1 MSLARNTLVQ
11 TSFTLLSRVLGYA
24 RDRAISNMIGVSPI
38 GDAFATA
45 QMFPNLFRRVFA
57 EGAFSQAF
65 VPVYARTQ
73 KEQGEA
79 IAAGVASQSLSVLL
93 LATVV
98 LTIAAQ
104 IAMPWIMLLIHA
116 GYIDQPRYFNFAILL
131 TQLTMPYLVGMSAAA
146 LFSGVLNTAGRFALS
161 AAAPIFLNLCILAAI
176 LPAPDPETAAL
187 WGAIAIA
194 VAGLV
199 QALLLYW
206 GCRRLGVRIGVRVP
220 KLTPDVKRILI
231 LMGPAVF
238 AGSATQIN
246 VFVSQALASLEEGAK
261 SLLYAADRL
270 YQLPLGLIGVAIGV
284 ALLPRL
290 SRAVSSGDSVDETR
304 SLDEAVTLSMAFTL
318 PAAAAFMV
326 APFFL
331 MHGFWTGG
339 EFTDADAR
347 ATADALFHY
356 GWGVPA
362 FVLVRI
368 FAPPFFARQDTKR
381 PMRFA
386 LASVVANIAL
396 GAGLF
401 FLLRAMGHAGF
412 VGLAMATSAAGW
424 VNVILLAGVL
434 LREKTWTPTPDALS
448 RLARIVLATLIM
460 AAAVGVAVRYP
471 EAIEAPFAAL
481 PFGGKELATLITSIV
496 GFLIFVAAAFA
507 LRAVTLADIR
517 NALRRPPAAPNAAG
531 EGGVLPPGADG

>member
-11 TSFTLLSRVLGYA
+11 TSFTMLSRILGYA
-24 RDRAISNMIGVSPI
+24 RDRAISNVIGANAI

-45 QMFPNLFRRVFA
+45 QMFPNLFRRIFA
-57 EGAFSQAF
+57 EGAFTQAF

-73 KEQGEA
+73 KDQGED
-79 IAAGVASQSLSVLL
+79 IAVGVASQSLSVLL

-98 LTIAAQ
+98 ITIIAQ
-104 IAMPWIMLLIHA
+104 IAMPWIMLVIHG
-116 GYIDQPRYFNFAILL
+116 GYADQPVVFAYAILL
-131 TQLTMPYLVGMSAAA
+131 TQITMPYLVGMSAAA
-146 LFSGVLNTAGRFALS
+146 LFSGVLNTARRFALS
-161 AAAPIFLNLCILAAI
+161 AAAPIFLNLCILIAI
-176 LPAPDPETAAL
+176 VPAPDPQTAAL

-194 VAGLV
+194 IAGVV
-199 QALLLYW
+199 QALLLWW
-206 GCRRLGVRIGVRVP
+206 GCIRLGVRIGFRVP

-246 VFVSQALASLEEGAK
+246 VFVSQALASFEEGAK
-261 SLLYAADRL
+261 SWLYAADRL

-290 SRAVSSGDSVDETR
+290 SRAVAGGDGTDETR
-304 SLDEAVTLSMAFTL
+304 AIDEAVNLSMAFTL
-318 PAAAAFMV
+318 PAAAAFLIM
-326 APFFL
+326 PFFL

-368 FAPPFFARQDTKR
+368 LAPPFFARQDTKR

-386 LASVVANIAL
+386 LASVVANVVL
-396 GAGLF
+396 GASF
-401 FLLRAMGHAGF
+401 FFALRAGGHSGY
-412 VGLAMATSAAGW
+412 VGLAIATSAASW
-424 VNVILLAGVL
+424 VNVILLAGAL
-434 LREKTWTPTPDALS
+434 LREKTWRPTAEARS
-448 RLARIVLATLIM
+448 RLVRIVIATLVM
-460 AAAVGVAVRYP
+460 GAGVAVAANMR
-471 EAIEAPFAAL
+471 EAIIAPFTSVL
-481 PFGGKELATLITSIV
+481 PIGGKELAVLAVT
-496 GFLIFVAAAFA
+496 GAAFVLFGIVA
-507 LRAVTLADIR
+507 FLLRAVTLAEIR
-517 NALRRPPAAPNAAG
+517 GAFRRPPPSAAG
-531 EGGVLPPGADG
+531 GGDLPPDALG

>member
-11 TSFTLLSRVLGYA
+11 TSFTLLSRILGYA
-24 RDRAISNMIGVSPI
+24 RDRAISNIIGANAI

-45 QMFPNLFRRVFA
+45 QMFPNLFRRIFA
-57 EGAFSQAF
+57 EGAFTQAF

-73 KEQGEA
+73 KEQGEDVA
-79 IAAGVASQSLSVLL
+79 VGVASQSLSVLL

-98 LTIAAQ
+98 LTILAQ
-104 IAMPWIMLLIHA
+104 IAMPWIMLVIHG
-116 GYIDQPRYFNFAILL
+116 GYADQPVIFSYAILL
-131 TQLTMPYLVGMSAAA
+131 TQITMPYLVGMSAAA
-146 LFSGVLNTAGRFALS
+146 LFSGVLNTSGRFALS
-161 AAAPIFLNLCILAAI
+161 AAAPIFLNLCILLAI
-176 LPAPDPETAAL
+176 VPAPDPQTAAM

-194 VAGLV
+194 VAGVL
-199 QALLLYW
+199 QALLLWW
-206 GCRRLGVRIGVRVP
+206 GCIRLGVRIGFRVP
-220 KLTPDVKRILI
+220 RLTPDVKRILI

-246 VFVSQALASLEEGAK
+246 VFVSQALASFEEGAK
-261 SLLYAADRL
+261 SWLYAADRL

-290 SRAVSSGDSVDETR
+290 SRAVADGDGADETR
-304 SLDEAVTLSMAFTL
+304 AIDEAVNLSMAFTL
-318 PAAAAFMV
+318 PAAAAFLI

-368 FAPPFFARQDTKR
+368 LSPPFFARQDTKR

-386 LASVVANIAL
+386 LASVVANIVL
-396 GAGLF
+396 GAAF
-401 FLLRAMGHAGF
+401 FFGLRAAGHSGY
-412 VGLAMATSAAGW
+412 VGLAIATSAAAW
-424 VNVILLAGVL
+424 VNVILLTGAL
-434 LREKTWTPTPDALS
+434 LRDKTWRPTTSAQS
-448 RLARIVLATLIM
+448 RLLRIIIATIAM
-460 AAAVGVAVRYP
+460 GVVVAIAASNR
-471 EAIEAPFAAL
+471 EAIIAPFTNVL
-481 PFGGKELATLITSIV
+481 PVGGKELAVLAVSAASFFFFVIV
-496 GFLIFVAAAFA
+496 AFL
-507 LRAVTLADIR
+507 LRAVTLSEIR
-517 NALRRPPAAPNAAG
+517 GAFRRPPPAAN
-531 EGGVLPPGADG
+531 GGSGLPPEALG

>member
-11 TSFTLLSRVLGYA
+11 TSFTMLSRILGYA
-24 RDRAISNMIGVSPI
+24 RDRAISNVIGANAI

-45 QMFPNLFRRVFA
+45 QMFPNLFRRIFA
-57 EGAFSQAF
+57 EGAFTQAF

-73 KEQGEA
+73 KDQGED
-79 IAAGVASQSLSVLL
+79 IAVGVASQSLSVLL

-98 LTIAAQ
+98 ITIIAQ
-104 IAMPWIMLLIHA
+104 IAMPWIMLVIHG
-116 GYIDQPRYFNFAILL
+116 GYADQPVVFAYAILL
-131 TQLTMPYLVGMSAAA
+131 TQITMPYLVGMSAAA

-161 AAAPIFLNLCILAAI
+161 AAAPIFLNLCILIAI
-176 LPAPDPETAAL
+176 VPAPDPQTAAL

-194 VAGLV
+194 IAGVV
-199 QALLLYW
+199 QALLLWW
-206 GCRRLGVRIGVRVP
+206 GCIRLGVRIGFRVP
-220 KLTPDVKRILI
+220 KITPDVKRILI

-246 VFVSQALASLEEGAK
+246 VFVSQALASFEEGAK
-261 SLLYAADRL
+261 SWLYAADRL

-290 SRAVSSGDSVDETR
+290 SRAVAGGDGTDETR
-304 SLDEAVTLSMAFTL
+304 AIDEAVNLSMAFTL
-318 PAAAAFMV
+318 PAAAAFLIM
-326 APFFL
+326 PFFL

-368 FAPPFFARQDTKR
+368 LAPPFFARQDTKR

-386 LASVVANIAL
+386 LASVVANVVL
-396 GAGLF
+396 GASF
-401 FLLRAMGHAGF
+401 FFALRAGGHSGY
-412 VGLAMATSAAGW
+412 VGLAIATSAASW
-424 VNVILLAGVL
+424 VNVILLAGAL
-434 LREKTWTPTPDALS
+434 LREKTWRPTAEARS
-448 RLARIVLATLIM
+448 RLVRIVIATLVM
-460 AAAVGVAVRYP
+460 GAGVAVAANMR
-471 EAIEAPFAAL
+471 EAIIAPFTSVL
-481 PFGGKELATLITSIV
+481 PIGGKELAVLAVT
-496 GFLIFVAAAFA
+496 GAAFVLFGIVA
-507 LRAVTLADIR
+507 FLLRAVTLAEIR
-517 NALRRPPAAPNAAG
+517 GAFRRPPPSAAG
-531 EGGVLPPGADG
+531 GGDLPPDALG